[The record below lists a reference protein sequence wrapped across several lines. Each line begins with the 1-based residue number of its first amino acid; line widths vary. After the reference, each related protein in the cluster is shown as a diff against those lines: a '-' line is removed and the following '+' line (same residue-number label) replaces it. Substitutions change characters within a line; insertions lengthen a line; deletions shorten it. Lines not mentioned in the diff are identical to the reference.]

1 MGIINEKNKL
11 EYQILMFI
19 VIGGLA
25 TIIDFIIYN
34 YLLAFIS
41 INFSKL
47 ISMLVSS
54 LFSYFMN
61 KIFTFNKGKNY
72 NSKYLIKFYIIFL
85 LNLLT
90 NIFVNY
96 YAYKW
101 TSIKNIS
108 FYFSHTFWNDSK
120 FYRTEIFM
128 FLNKLLFS

>member
-1 MGIINEKNKL
+1 MKNNKL
-11 EYQILMFI
+11 ENQILIFI

-25 TIIDFIIYN
+25 TTIDFIVYS
-34 YLLAFIS
+34 YLLNFFS
-41 INFSKL
+41 INISKL
-47 ISMLVSS
+47 ISMLNSS

-96 YAYKW
+96 YVYKW
-101 TSIKNIS
+101 TSIKILAFILATLFGMIVNFIGQ
-108 FYFSHTFWNDSK
+108 K
-120 FYRTEIFM
+120 FYVF
-128 FLNKLLFS
+128 K

>member
-1 MGIINEKNKL
+1 MKKNKL
-11 EYQILMFI
+11 ENEILLFI

-25 TIIDFIIYN
+25 TIVDFIIYS
-34 YLLAFIS
+34 YLLTFFS
-41 INFSKL
+41 INISKL
-47 ISMLVSS
+47 ISMLSSS

-96 YAYKW
+96 YVYKW
-101 TSIKNIS
+101 TSIKILAFILATLFGMIVNFIGQ
-108 FYFSHTFWNDSK
+108 K
-120 FYRTEIFM
+120 FFV
-128 FLNKLLFS
+128 FK

>member
-1 MGIINEKNKL
+1 MKKNKL
-11 EYQILMFI
+11 ENQILIFI
-19 VIGGLA
+19 IIGGFA
-25 TIIDFIIYN
+25 TTIDFIIYS
-34 YLLAFIS
+34 YLLDFIS
-41 INFSKL
+41 INFSKF

-96 YAYKW
+96 YVYKW
-101 TSIKNIS
+101 TSIKILAFILATLFGMIVNFIGQ
-108 FYFSHTFWNDSK
+108 K
-120 FYRTEIFM
+120 FYVF
-128 FLNKLLFS
+128 K

>member
-1 MGIINEKNKL
+1 MKKNKL
-11 EYQILMFI
+11 ENQILIFI
-19 VIGGLA
+19 IIGGFA
-25 TIIDFIIYN
+25 TTIDFIIYS
-34 YLLAFIS
+34 YLLDFIS
-41 INFSKL
+41 INFSKF

-96 YAYKW
+96 YVYKW
-101 TSIKNIS
+101 TSIKILAFILATLFGMIVNFIGQ
-108 FYFSHTFWNDSK
+108 K
-120 FYRTEIFM
+120 FFV
-128 FLNKLLFS
+128 FK

>member
-1 MGIINEKNKL
+1 MKKNKL

-25 TIIDFIIYN
+25 TTIDFIIYS
-34 YLLAFIS
+34 YLLDFIS

-90 NIFVNY
+90 NIFANY
-96 YAYKW
+96 YVYKW
-101 TSIKNIS
+101 TSIKIS
-108 FYFSHTFWNDSK
+108 AFILATLFGMIVNFIGQK
-120 FYRTEIFM
+120 FFV
-128 FLNKLLFS
+128 FK

>member
-1 MGIINEKNKL
+1 MKKNKL

-25 TIIDFIIYN
+25 TTIDFIIYS
-34 YLLAFIS
+34 YLLDFIS

-90 NIFVNY
+90 NIFANY
-96 YAYKW
+96 YVYKW
-101 TSIKNIS
+101 TSIKILAFILATLFGMIVNFIGQ
-108 FYFSHTFWNDSK
+108 K
-120 FYRTEIFM
+120 FFV
-128 FLNKLLFS
+128 FK

>member
-1 MGIINEKNKL
+1 MKKNKL

-25 TIIDFIIYN
+25 TIIDFIIYS
-34 YLLAFIS
+34 YLLDFIS

-96 YAYKW
+96 YVYKW
-101 TSIKNIS
+101 TSIKILAFILATLFGMIVNFIGQ
-108 FYFSHTFWNDSK
+108 K
-120 FYRTEIFM
+120 FFV
-128 FLNKLLFS
+128 FK

>member
-1 MGIINEKNKL
+1 MKKNKL

-19 VIGGLA
+19 VIGGL
-25 TIIDFIIYN
+25 TTTIDFIIYS

-101 TSIKNIS
+101 TSIKILAFILATLFGMIVNFIGQ
-108 FYFSHTFWNDSK
+108 K
-120 FYRTEIFM
+120 FYVF
-128 FLNKLLFS
+128 K

>member
-1 MGIINEKNKL
+1 MKKNKL
-11 EYQILMFI
+11 EYQILIFI
-19 VIGGLA
+19 IIGGFA
-25 TIIDFIIYN
+25 TTIDFIIYS
-34 YLLAFIS
+34 YLLDFIS
-41 INFSKL
+41 INFSKF

-96 YAYKW
+96 YVYKW
-101 TSIKNIS
+101 TSIKILAFILATLFGMIVNFIGQ
-108 FYFSHTFWNDSK
+108 K
-120 FYRTEIFM
+120 FFV
-128 FLNKLLFS
+128 FK

>member
-1 MGIINEKNKL
+1 MKNNKL
-11 EYQILMFI
+11 ENQILIFI

-25 TIIDFIIYN
+25 TTIDFIIYS
-34 YLLAFIS
+34 YLLDFIS
-41 INFSKL
+41 INFSKF

-96 YAYKW
+96 YVYKW
-101 TSIKNIS
+101 TSIKILAFILATLFGMIVNFIGQ
-108 FYFSHTFWNDSK
+108 K
-120 FYRTEIFM
+120 FFV
-128 FLNKLLFS
+128 FK

>member
-1 MGIINEKNKL
+1 MKKNKL

-25 TIIDFIIYN
+25 TTIDFIIYS
-34 YLLAFIS
+34 YLLDFIS
-41 INFSKL
+41 INFSKF

-72 NSKYLIKFYIIFL
+72 NSKYLTKFYIIFL

-96 YAYKW
+96 YVYKW
-101 TSIKNIS
+101 TSIKILAFILATLFGMIVNFIGQ
-108 FYFSHTFWNDSK
+108 K
-120 FYRTEIFM
+120 FFV
-128 FLNKLLFS
+128 FK

>member
-1 MGIINEKNKL
+1 MKKNKL
-11 EYQILMFI
+11 ENQILIFI
-19 VIGGLA
+19 IIGGLA
-25 TIIDFIIYN
+25 TTIDFIIYS
-34 YLLAFIS
+34 YLLDFIS
-41 INFSKL
+41 INFSKF

-96 YAYKW
+96 YVYKW
-101 TSIKNIS
+101 TSIKILAFILATLFGMIVNFIGQ
-108 FYFSHTFWNDSK
+108 K
-120 FYRTEIFM
+120 FVVF
-128 FLNKLLFS
+128 K

>member
-1 MGIINEKNKL
+1 MKKNKL
-11 EYQILMFI
+11 ENQILIFI
-19 VIGGLA
+19 IIGGLA
-25 TIIDFIIYN
+25 TTIDFIIYS
-34 YLLAFIS
+34 YLLDFIS
-41 INFSKL
+41 INFSEF

-96 YAYKW
+96 YVYKW
-101 TSIKNIS
+101 TSIKILAFILATLFGMIVNFIGQ
-108 FYFSHTFWNDSK
+108 K
-120 FYRTEIFM
+120 FFV
-128 FLNKLLFS
+128 FK